1 MRGGGR
7 PSGGVRLQLN
17 ARLVRE
23 KDRARARELRRL
35 ALYGAVIVVPL
46 LVYVWQRVD
55 FIRISY
61 RAEALSRQRQDLQE
75 RNKQLTIER
84 SLLLAPDR
92 IERVARRQLGLV
104 DPSPSDVKR
113 VQVIDG
119 QVSEVGATL
128 AGARRPG
135 PDRSQAAG
143 GSEDRDAGGA
153 VDGSGNG
160 FVEAAALG
168 APQPPAPEKRR

>member
-1 MRGGGR
+1 M
-7 PSGGVRLQLN
+7 
-17 ARLVRE
+17 
-23 KDRARARELRRL
+23 
-35 ALYGAVIVVPL
+35 
-46 LVYVWQRVD
+46 
-55 FIRISY
+55 
-61 RAEALSRQRQDLQE
+61 
-75 RNKQLTIER
+75 
-84 SLLLAPDR
+84 
-92 IERVARRQLGLV
+92 ARRQLGLV